1 MPENRTLGKAGVMG
15 LHIWSLALLL
25 AGPPADDV
33 VPINQQSI
41 KIPIHIDPARR
52 SEIQQLI
59 LFVSG
64 DQGKTWNQQS
74 IAGPDQE
81 GFSYVAPVDGVYWFS
96 ICVVDKQGKRDP
108 PNIYDVPPS
117 QKVLIDTLRPQIRV
131 SATRVADEV
140 MVSWEIQED
149 HLNASSIKL
158 DYHAAEMP
166 ADVWVPVSAGA
177 AAIGQTRFRPA
188 GTSALTVRLQAWD
201 MAGNQGLATADVPTA
216 GGPVYTTSQSPMAA
230 NAHNWA
236 PTVVPPATPIMRP
249 PEAPALSATDWTYPS
264 AAAQASR
271 LVASSTSAYGNE
283 GSNAL
288 TSMSHLGTARTS
300 DLQYANTT
308 HLELDYEVA
317 ECGPSDI
324 GSVDLWLT
332 RDNGRNWER
341 FREEQAGPHAAGN
354 MTGSSGPDRRTVTV
368 DLPCEGLYGFTII
381 LKSQAGLCRQPP
393 VAGEAPE
400 IRVEVDTTA
409 PSVWMFGPKADTR
422 QKDAVILTWDVTDK
436 NPTNTVTLEWST
448 DPKAGWQLIA
458 ETTGSPNPVM
468 PDHPDAKCY
477 VWKMPPGTPPK
488 VYLRATAR
496 DAAGNSGVAE
506 TPDAVLIDLK
516 EPRGRL
522 VSVRARRP

>member
-1 MPENRTLGKAGVMG
+1 MG
-15 LHIWSLALLL
+15 IHVWSLALLL

-33 VPINQQSI
+33 VPINQQNI

-59 LFVSG
+59 LFVSN

-74 IAGPDQE
+74 VVGPDQE
-81 GFSYVAPVDGVYWFS
+81 GFSYAAPVDGVYWFS

-131 SATRVADEV
+131 SATRMADEV
-140 MVSWEIQED
+140 GVSWEIQED

-158 DYHAAEMP
+158 EYHAADMP
-166 ADVWVPVSAGA
+166 GEVWVPVSATA

-188 GTSALTVRLQAWD
+188 GTSALTVRMQAFD
-201 MAGNQGLATADVPTA
+201 MAGNQGMATAEVA
-216 GGPVYTTSQSPMAA
+216 AASGPVYSTSQSPIAG

-249 PEAPALSATDWTYPS
+249 PEAPAAAATDWTYPS

-283 GSNAL
+283 GSNGV
-288 TSMSHLGTARTS
+288 TSVSRMGMGRMPE
-300 DLQYANTT
+300 LQYANST

-324 GSVDLWLT
+324 GFVDLWLT
-332 RDNGRNWER
+332 RDDGRNWEF
-341 FREEQAGPHAAGN
+341 FRQDQAGQRAAGN
-354 MTGSSGPDRRTVTV
+354 MMAMSGPDKRTVAV
-368 DLPCEGLYGFTII
+368 DLPCEGLYGFTIV

-400 IRVEVDTTA
+400 IRVEVDTTP
-409 PSVWMFGPKADTR
+409 PSVLLYGPKADSR
-422 QKDAVILTWDVTDK
+422 QRDALILTWKVTDK
-436 NPTNTVTLEWST
+436 NPAATVTLEWSPDRT
-448 DPKAGWQLIA
+448 AGWQLIA
-458 ETTGSPNPVM
+458 ETPGCPSLLSEQ
-468 PDHPDAKCY
+468 PDAKSY
-477 VWKMPPGTPPK
+477 VWKMPPATPPK
-488 VYLRATAR
+488 VFLRVTAR
-496 DAAGNSGVAE
+496 DAAGNSSVAE
-506 TPDAVLIDLK
+506 TPDPVLIDLK

-522 VSVRARRP
+522 VSVHPRRP